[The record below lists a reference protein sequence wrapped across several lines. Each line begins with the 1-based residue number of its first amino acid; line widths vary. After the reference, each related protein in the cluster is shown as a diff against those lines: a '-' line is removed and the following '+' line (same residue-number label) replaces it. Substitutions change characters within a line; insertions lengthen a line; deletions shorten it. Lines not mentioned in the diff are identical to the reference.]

1 MKAILLLEDGTE
13 FLGATMGAKGE
24 TYGEVVFN
32 TSMTGYQEILTNPS
46 YNGQIIA
53 MTYPLIG
60 NYGFNETD
68 VESDKPHAEGFIVK
82 ELCDTPS
89 NWRSTINPDDYLKNN
104 NIVGIKDID
113 TRALTQ
119 HLRDNGS
126 MFGIISTECFDK
138 STLLAKL
145 KEKKNIKRDLVK
157 EVGTKEVYNI
167 PGEGK
172 KVAILDL
179 GIKKSILSSL
189 TKRKCD
195 LYIFPCTANP
205 EDLLSVN
212 PDGIVISNG
221 PGNPE
226 DIKYA
231 VETVKNLIGKKAI
244 LGLCMG
250 HHLLGIALG
259 GKAYK
264 LKFGHHGSNHP
275 VKDINTGRVYITS
288 QNHNYVLE
296 KDFNNDITITHIN
309 VNDNTVEGFR
319 HNLYPI
325 ISMQYLPDAETGS
338 LDANYIFDDFI
349 KLMKKD

>member
-1 MKAILLLEDGTE
+1 
-13 FLGATMGAKGE
+13 
-24 TYGEVVFN
+24 
-32 TSMTGYQEILTNPS
+32 
-46 YNGQIIA
+46 
-53 MTYPLIG
+53 
-60 NYGFNETD
+60 
-68 VESDKPHAEGFIVK
+68 
-82 ELCDTPS
+82 
-89 NWRSTINPDDYLKNN
+89 
-104 NIVGIKDID
+104 
-113 TRALTQ
+113 
-119 HLRDNGS
+119 
-126 MFGIISTECFDK
+126 
-138 STLLAKL
+138 
-145 KEKKNIKRDLVK
+145 
-157 EVGTKEVYNI
+157 
-167 PGEGK
+167 
-172 KVAILDL
+172 
-179 GIKKSILSSL
+179 
-189 TKRKCD
+189 
-195 LYIFPCTANP
+195 
-205 EDLLSVN
+205 
-212 PDGIVISNG
+212 G

-226 DIKYA
+226 DIRHT

-349 KLMKKD
+349 KLMKK